1 MRVRKM
7 AQWSLMPISTT
18 PELDILS
25 GELVKHIDEGT
36 RVLRYSS
43 RFSDQSSQTINIHN
57 IQEVGRVNID
67 TVR

>member
-1 MRVRKM
+1 M
-7 AQWSLMPISTT
+7 AQWSLMPMSTT

-43 RFSDQSSQTINIHN
+43 RFGDQSSQTINIHN

-67 TVR
+67 TVQ